1 MQRPLQL
8 WRWGALPTLRV
19 LRVVLQGPAPWA
31 LQAWTLALP
40 EAQELELVQ
49 RPQPRPRQRLA
60 RQRRLVQVLLLLLR
74 AWASRQ

>member
-40 EAQELELVQ
+40 EAQELEPVQ
-49 RPQPRPRQRLA
+49 RAQPWQRWA
-60 RQRRLVQVLLLLLR
+60 PQRRLVQVLLLR